1 MPMFKIRT
9 FNDILTTLYTP
20 FTLGTR
26 FFLTCDVSGLSEW
39 NEVNDYRWFRNCTA
53 STNGQ
58 CQIQDGDLYYR
69 VVSNTLMVDVSS
81 WNQGGRYSCFVR
93 FSNSSDSSTLTFI
106 TAGRLALAQ

>member
-1 MPMFKIRT
+1 MFKIRT
-9 FNDILTTLYTP
+9 FNDTGNKEP

-58 CQIQDGDLYYR
+58 CQIQDGDPYYR

-81 WNQGGRYSCFVR
+81 WDQGGRYSCFVR

-106 TAGRLALAQ
+106 TVAGWLSLNKCQ